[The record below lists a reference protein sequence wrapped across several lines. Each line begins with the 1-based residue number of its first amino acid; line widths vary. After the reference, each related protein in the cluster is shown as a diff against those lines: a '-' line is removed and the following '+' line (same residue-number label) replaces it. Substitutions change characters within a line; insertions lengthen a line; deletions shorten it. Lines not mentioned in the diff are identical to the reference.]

1 VVTVSAGF
9 RASVLAAAALGLG
22 VAAAPPAAP
31 AQDAPP
37 AAGSPPSAHFRG
49 KVVSMKGRRIEL
61 SYDFSDPVQAGDFA
75 AATPFVAPPSSGGWR
90 IESGALRGEG
100 SCAFRLKAV
109 FEGEVRV
116 EATISSER
124 ARDYGVVVMS
134 EDSPTLTL
142 FALADRFFS
151 LKDNR
156 NPLQH
161 QITTFLPPGAVG
173 GADTAFRYVHTTWE
187 PAVGPES
194 IKIDV
199 RKKGPRNDFTF
210 ATAGKL
216 GGEDKEAVVGPRLGA
231 AFYCIDSRAVVDDV
245 RISGVLCPKWLKQV
259 GIAFDDKTPTED
271 PSPAPSNGGA
281 AGKAPAADGSALAR
295 KVADRSLPRDEREA
309 AAKAL
314 IETKDRKQMR
324 PLITVMYEEDDKV
337 GRELAA
343 LAFKGLG
350 GKETGFRHDAS
361 PEARLKAMVR
371 VWNVWLDVRDQM
383 EKDEK
388 KKP

>member
-271 PSPAPSNGGA
+271 PAPAPGPTNGGA
-281 AGKAPAADGSALAR
+281 AKPDGAALAR

-324 PLITVMYEEDDKV
+324 PMITVMYDDDDKV

-343 LAFKGLG
+343 QVFKGLS
-350 GKETGFRHDAS
+350 GKESGYRHDITAES
-361 PEARLKAMVR
+361 RQKAMSK
-371 VWNVWLDVRDQM
+371 VWEIWFAVRDQI

-388 KKP
+388 KK